1 MKRFLIQLTIFG
13 LGLLIL
19 NFLYFLLISH
29 TDWDFIKRTESLNLS
44 NPTFDLLV
52 LGNSLAMDGID
63 TQYLSKQGLSAY
75 NMAIGGSSLK
85 TNYIQLEEYLNRYE
99 QKPSYVILGLGSYMN
114 NFERDDIHPIVE
126 YTMEEHR
133 YTFSDLPFI
142 KFRWLGAELMKK
154 IVSSAHRNA
163 TISQGQLKFKKI
175 ETDKTKRNPAL
186 QLNLDKYKSAK
197 WILEILELCAAHNI
211 QVFVI
216 EMPGF
221 KKTQNVDALGP
232 YTLPINENNYR
243 LYNFNSQSFC
253 RIFDDS
259 KDWIGNNHLN
269 EIGAK
274 RFTKHLY
281 KEVLKNNSPKKEI
294 SR

>member
-1 MKRFLIQLTIFG
+1 MKRFLIKLTVFG

-19 NFLYFLLISH
+19 NLLYFLLIFY

-63 TQYLSKQGLSAY
+63 TEYLSEQGISSY

-85 TNYIQLEEYLNRYE
+85 TNFIQLEEYLNRYE
-99 QKPSYVILGLGSYMN
+99 HKPSYVILGLGSYMN
-114 NFERDDIHPIVE
+114 NFERNDIHPIVA
-126 YTMEEHR
+126 YTMEEHQ
-133 YTFSDLPFI
+133 YTLNDLPFI
-142 KFRWLGAELMKK
+142 KFKWLGAELMKK
-154 IVSSAHRNA
+154 LVSSAHRNA
-163 TISQGQLKFKKI
+163 TISHGQLKFKKAK
-175 ETDKTKRNPAL
+175 TDKTTSNPTL
-186 QLNLDKYKSAK
+186 QLNLDKYRSAK
-197 WILEILELCAAHNI
+197 WIFEILEVCAAHRI

-221 KKTQNVDALGP
+221 KKTQNMNTLGP
-232 YTLPINENNYR
+232 YTLAFNENNYR
-243 LYNFNSQSFC
+243 LYNFNSKKFC

-269 EIGAK
+269 EVGAEK
-274 RFTKHLY
+274 FTKQLFD
-281 KEVLKNNSPKKEI
+281 EI
-294 SR
+294 LEN